1 MNRRFRANE
10 LSLNEV
16 AANVAPFR
24 PHVEAS
30 PGALPPCPPSGVSG
44 ENHSGSEATGSTRPV
59 GVTKP
64 KNGGEETPGKPG
76 GYTPSA
82 LVAQTRMHDALHTY
96 LTASLGYDHATVTPL
111 FGRIAEL
118 IEHELQL
125 ARKGQ
130 ADEAGR

>member
-1 MNRRFRANE
+1 VNRRFRVNE

-30 PGALPPCPPSGVSG
+30 SGAATPPVASG
-44 ENHSGSEATGSTRPV
+44 ESYR
-59 GVTKP
+59 
-64 KNGGEETPGKPG
+64 
-76 GYTPSA
+76 PSA